1 MNVSRAF
8 FSYFNIALFKNTR
21 GFVGI
26 KNRRRILAL
35 GEDIRFFKYSL
46 KYESYRKTNDS
57 DVNERKT
64 EYPHIENISRWKI
77 HFQRLKNRRNN
88 IFWPDLD

>member
-46 KYESYRKTNDS
+46 KYESYRKTDDS
-57 DVNERKT
+57 DVNERISAYR
-64 EYPHIENISRWKI
+64 EYIKVENSFSTFEKS
-77 HFQRLKNRRNN
+77 LK
-88 IFWPDLD
+88 